1 MKTIAI
7 CNHKGGVGKTAAS
20 MALAEGL
27 NAKGY
32 RTLLVDL
39 DQQTNA
45 TRQAGAKIEDAVTVY
60 DLLTSFEYTAADGI
74 QHYEHGDIIPGDT
87 LVADAEVE
95 MSKLDTP
102 LTMLADALECVEG
115 NYDYCVIDCPPSLGI
130 VTRNAIVAADDVIV
144 VVVPDTA
151 SVDGFGKV
159 YQACEAIR
167 KNKRLKAT
175 ILLSMTKIE
184 KEALQ
189 NLAKRSNVTV
199 SELVR
204 LALVYQA
211 IDLPEAPLG
220 NVGSL
225 DKEEPRTN
233 CIQVQV
239 TDSEKLALRER
250 AESLGCSMSD
260 LVRRSAIQGK
270 VVQQNEIDIEA
281 VRRMTHE
288 LLKQGTNLNQ
298 LMYFLNANGI
308 AAFDP
313 AEVQQVI
320 WNVRDAVRKA
330 TELTEMLKSQV

>member
-130 VTRNAIVAADDVIV
+130 VTRNARRYMRR
-144 VVVPDTA
+144 
-151 SVDGFGKV
+151 FGHQGRRR
-159 YQACEAIR
+159 QA
-167 KNKRLKAT
+167 T
-175 ILLSMTKIE
+175 
-184 KEALQ
+184 
-189 NLAKRSNVTV
+189 
-199 SELVR
+199 
-204 LALVYQA
+204 
-211 IDLPEAPLG
+211 
-220 NVGSL
+220 
-225 DKEEPRTN
+225 
-233 CIQVQV
+233 
-239 TDSEKLALRER
+239 
-250 AESLGCSMSD
+250 
-260 LVRRSAIQGK
+260 
-270 VVQQNEIDIEA
+270 
-281 VRRMTHE
+281 
-288 LLKQGTNLNQ
+288 
-298 LMYFLNANGI
+298 
-308 AAFDP
+308 
-313 AEVQQVI
+313 
-320 WNVRDAVRKA
+320 
-330 TELTEMLKSQV
+330 

>member
-102 LTMLADALECVEG
+102 LTMLADALEGVEG
-115 NYDYCVIDCPPSLGI
+115 NYDYCVIDCPPQLGI

-167 KNKRLKAT
+167 KNKRL
-175 ILLSMTKIE
+175 
-184 KEALQ
+184 
-189 NLAKRSNVTV
+189 NPNVTIAGI
-199 SELVR
+199 LINTYDARGR
-204 LALVYQA
+204 LERSLDEQ
-211 IDLPEAPLG
+211 LPEVAE
-220 NVGSL
+220 NADTKVFETRIRKCVSVRQAQSAHISL
-225 DKEEPRTN
+225 WDYDPECT
-233 CIQVQV
+233 
-239 TDSEKLALRER
+239 A
-250 AESLGCSMSD
+250 AED
-260 LVRRSAIQGK
+260 FKAF
-270 VVQQNEIDIEA
+270 IDEY
-281 VRRMTHE
+281 
-288 LLKQGTNLNQ
+288 LNQ
-298 LMYFLNANGI
+298 EEN
-308 AAFDP
+308 
-313 AEVQQVI
+313 
-320 WNVRDAVRKA
+320 
-330 TELTEMLKSQV
+330 

>member
-45 TRQAGAKIEDAVTVY
+45 TRQAGAKIEDAVT
-60 DLLTSFEYTAADGI
+60 
-74 QHYEHGDIIPGDT
+74 GDT

-102 LTMLADALECVEG
+102 LTMLADALEGVEG

-167 KNKRLKAT
+167 KNKRL
-175 ILLSMTKIE
+175 
-184 KEALQ
+184 
-189 NLAKRSNVTV
+189 NPNVTIAGI
-199 SELVR
+199 LINTYDARGR
-204 LALVYQA
+204 LERSLDEQ
-211 IDLPEAPLG
+211 LPEVAE
-220 NVGSL
+220 NADTKVFETRIRKCVSVRQAQSAHISL
-225 DKEEPRTN
+225 WDYDPECT
-233 CIQVQV
+233 
-239 TDSEKLALRER
+239 A
-250 AESLGCSMSD
+250 AED
-260 LVRRSAIQGK
+260 FKAF
-270 VVQQNEIDIEA
+270 IDEY
-281 VRRMTHE
+281 
-288 LLKQGTNLNQ
+288 LNQ
-298 LMYFLNANGI
+298 EEN
-308 AAFDP
+308 
-313 AEVQQVI
+313 
-320 WNVRDAVRKA
+320 
-330 TELTEMLKSQV
+330 